1 MALSGSASL
10 CLRDLWLC
18 LHLPRLGLELFTRSL
33 ADGAAGRPVVLVA
46 AHRVVQVN
54 AAGRA
59 RGLHP
64 DMGLATAESICADL
78 AIAWRDEAREAA
90 VLQRLA
96 YWACR
101 FTPQVSPV
109 PPADLLLEVAGS
121 LRLFRGL
128 DRLQHQ
134 ILGGIRELG
143 YSALP
148 GLAPTPLAAR
158 ALARSGRSPDPEQ
171 LAGELVFDGRG
182 DEALRDSWC
191 TAVANAARPALAHMP
206 LVFLDR
212 PGKELEKLEAMGL
225 GTLGEVL
232 RLPRGPLGRRFGR
245 DLLGHLDRMVGR
257 RPDPREAVVPPET
270 FVSTVHFLEDLEH
283 KAALAFPM
291 QRLLGELADWLRL
304 RQRATDRLD
313 WRLIHPN
320 HGEQRI
326 RVRFA
331 VAQSD
336 RVRMLEYSRLQLER
350 EDSLPAVATLM
361 LEVTRLIDPGER
373 VEGLFPGLGAGGVD
387 DADAGGQDP
396 ALLVDLLRA
405 RLGDE
410 VCRSV
415 RPADD
420 HRPEHA
426 WTPVTPV
433 PPDGARAGRR
443 GQTGDEAPPAPGP
456 RPLWLLEPPRA
467 LASRD
472 DRPFWHGPLTLCRGP
487 ERIDAGW
494 WAGSPPPPRDYWV
507 ARHPDGAHLWVF
519 RELAEGRWYLHGY
532 FA

>member
-1 MALSGSASL
+1 M
-10 CLRDLWLC
+10 
-18 LHLPRLGLELFTRSL
+18 
-33 ADGAAGRPVVLVA
+33 
-46 AHRVVQVN
+46 
-54 AAGRA
+54 
-59 RGLHP
+59 
-64 DMGLATAESICADL
+64 
-78 AIAWRDEAREAA
+78 
-90 VLQRLA
+90 
-96 YWACR
+96 
-101 FTPQVSPV
+101 
-109 PPADLLLEVAGS
+109 
-121 LRLFRGL
+121 
-128 DRLQHQ
+128 
-134 ILGGIRELG
+134 
-143 YSALP
+143 
-148 GLAPTPLAAR
+148 
-158 ALARSGRSPDPEQ
+158 
-171 LAGELVFDGRG
+171 FDGRG

-212 PGKELEKLEAMGL
+212 PRKELEKLEAMGL
-225 GTLGEVL
+225 GTLGELL
-232 RLPRGPLGRRFGR
+232 RLPRGRSGVASAVICSR
-245 DLLGHLDRMVGR
+245 HLDRMVGR

-373 VEGLFPGLGAGGVD
+373 VDGLFPGLGAGGAD
-387 DADAGGQDP
+387 DADVGGQDP

-426 WTPVTPV
+426 WTPVAPV
-433 PPDGARAGRR
+433 PPGSGRAPGGAGRPGTRPRRRRRR
-443 GQTGDEAPPAPGP
+443 G

-532 FA
+532 FS